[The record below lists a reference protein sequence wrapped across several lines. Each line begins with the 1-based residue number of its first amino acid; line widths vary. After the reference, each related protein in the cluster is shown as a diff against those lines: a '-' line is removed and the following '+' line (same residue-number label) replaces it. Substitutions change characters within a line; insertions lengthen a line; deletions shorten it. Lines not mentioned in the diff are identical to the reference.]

1 LTVIGLVVNFAAPM
15 ILAISNLYSAILTS
29 SSLALLHQSW
39 SGAQPYGVAAKQ
51 WRANFVN

>member
-1 LTVIGLVVNFAAPM
+1 MAFGVNFAAPM
-15 ILAISNLYSAILTS
+15 IVAIGNLYSAILTS
-29 SSLALLHQSW
+29 SSLAMLHQSW